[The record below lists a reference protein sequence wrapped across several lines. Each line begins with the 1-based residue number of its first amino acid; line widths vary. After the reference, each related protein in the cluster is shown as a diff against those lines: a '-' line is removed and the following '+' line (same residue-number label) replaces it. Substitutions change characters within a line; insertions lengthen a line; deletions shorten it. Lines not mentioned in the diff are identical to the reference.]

1 MGAKVRVPEPGNKV
15 VLISKDAF
23 SDAAVKGVDVGDI
36 GVFIGTTPIGTSH
49 MPVVRF
55 GDKDVVTYWK
65 DIRRANRADFSATR

>member
-1 MGAKVRVPEPGNKV
+1 MGVKIRLPEPGNKV
-15 VLISKDAF
+15 VLICKDAV
-23 SDAAVKGVDVGDI
+23 SDTAVQGVDVGDI

-55 GDKDVVTYWK
+55 GNKDVVTYWK